1 MMQLYWCPRTRSAT
15 ALWLMEETGQP
26 YERVLIDI
34 STGAQKQ
41 ADYLAIN
48 PMGKVP
54 ALRDGEVTLAENA
67 AICAYV
73 AERYPEARLSPS
85 LGDPLRAKFLYWL
98 FFLPGC
104 IEPAMVQ
111 MSTKFEM
118 NPVAAG
124 WGEAQR
130 PFDVLDAALS
140 KGPWLLGE
148 NFSAADVAMGSML
161 NFAVRMFKMV
171 PQRPSFDAYI
181 DRCVARPAF
190 QRAQKIAAGDHP
202 Q

>member
-1 MMQLYWCPRTRSAT
+1 MMQLYWSPRTRSAT
-15 ALWLMEETGQP
+15 ALWLMEETGKP

-73 AERYPEARLSPS
+73 AERYPDAKLTPP

-111 MSTKFEM
+111 LSTKFEM

-181 DRCVARPAF
+181 DRCVARPAS
-190 QRAQKIAAGDHP
+190 QRAQKIAAGDHA
-202 Q
+202 

>member
-1 MMQLYWCPRTRSAT
+1 MMQLYWSPRTRSAT
-15 ALWLMEETGQP
+15 ALWLMEETGKP

-73 AERYPEARLSPS
+73 AERYPDAKLTPP

-111 MSTKFEM
+111 LSTKFEM

-190 QRAQKIAAGDHP
+190 QRAQKIAAGDHA
-202 Q
+202 

>member
-15 ALWLMEETGQP
+15 ALWLMEETGKP

-54 ALRDGEVTLAENA
+54 ALKDGEVTLAENA

-73 AERYPEARLSPS
+73 AERYPDAKLSPPV
-85 LGDPLRAKFLYWL
+85 GDPLRAKFLYWL

-111 MSTKFEM
+111 LSTKFEI

-190 QRAQKIAAGDHP
+190 QRAQQIAAG
-202 Q
+202 